1 LIASVP
7 SDLPSSLSASAH
19 TCANNLREMYNVVNS
34 NTEAL
39 IESSQIDTVVFDKT
53 GTLTADTQSLT
64 TIVYPPDKQ
73 HSKESSSLEILSQIV
88 LAGSHSL
95 IGMEDGEG
103 KTSLIGDPLD
113 LACLQS
119 TKWKYDSHEKSAV
132 SNDDRVKL
140 WQIRTFPFDP
150 TTKMSSAIV
159 LVKGKDDVYQLFV
172 VVKGSPNK
180 IRDLV
185 VNEDGESWYES
196 KVKRLGRKGY
206 RTISLGV
213 LDAST
218 TSLSDLLFPSGL
230 PKNESKKTLK
240 AIIHKARSLARSE
253 VVRND
258 IETKH
263 STFLNA
269 KDLMFVGFACFNAP
283 IRVSSSRVVKDLKD
297 SEIDVVMLTGD
308 EPYASLA
315 MASKADITKGKQT
328 CLLKTDNSGLVWEIN
343 NKARAFTLKTAKR
356 VQRQVEMGRSVLV
369 VTGNAVNS
377 LLSAKVKPSRATRYV
392 KYYILPQTKVFASAS
407 PNDKDLFV
415 HWLKNSCNR
424 HTLMCGDGVN
434 DIKAMQQASVS
445 IAMLGGFGQEVDE
458 KDTEDIRRK
467 DRLNRRLHGST
478 RTTSPSQSSRLDEAG
493 IGDSVEASIARIRN
507 GINEGICQL
516 ENEDSDLPQ
525 QTTVFDICVKSI
537 KDEIKRFT
545 NMRKGGTAAAKIL
558 AQEDR
563 LRKSMESKSSTT
575 YEDFTEEIQAGES
588 CLASSFTLLRPCI
601 SGVESIL
608 RTGISSAACCIAIY
622 RTVALNCILTS
633 YNLATLYKNGLR
645 YGKMMWQIELWSSVY
660 TDNASFTALS
670 SPRPKLVA
678 GVRPATTPFH
688 PAEVVSTVLQA
699 IIHIVTLTAAVNT
712 GKQLESKHPT
722 TSPHKG
728 FSIKWSN
735 DNKSPSVG
743 GLLATLVGSSSN
755 TSLHSDTD
763 SVPKSFFKRTPFQP
777 NYIANNVFIMS
788 IFQAAVSTMV
798 NHSGKP
804 FSIGFVESRSLCLSV
819 CSIFLLCIVCV
830 SGRIPKLNS
839 FIELASYPTK
849 ASRIALLRL
858 LLLNVSLSYFAEYFS
873 MFFLRHDVWKERNKQ
888 YQIHQLQHTAKPSS
902 MSAADEEEK
911 LLSEEYKEN
920 VKSISLI
927 CLLILYFSLQILFQF
942 Q

>member
-1 LIASVP
+1 
-7 SDLPSSLSASAH
+7 
-19 TCANNLREMYNVVNS
+19 MYNVVNS

-53 GTLTADTQSLT
+53 GTLTTDTQSLT
-64 TIVYPPDKQ
+64 SIVYPPDKQ
-73 HSKESSSLEILSQIV
+73 HSKESSSLEFLSEIV
-88 LAGSHSL
+88 LAGSHNL
-95 IGMEDGEG
+95 IGMDDDEG

-119 TKWKYDSHEKSAV
+119 TKWQYNSHEKSAV

-140 WQIRTFPFDP
+140 WQIKSFPFDP

-159 LVKGKDDVYQLFV
+159 LVKGKDGAYQLFI

-180 IRDLV
+180 IRELV
-185 VNEDGESWYES
+185 INEDGEERQQSWYGS
-196 KVKRLGRKGY
+196 KVKRLGKKGY
-206 RTISLGV
+206 RTISLGA

-218 TSLSDLLFPSGL
+218 TSLTDLLFPSGL
-230 PKNESKKTLK
+230 PKNESNE

-258 IETKH
+258 IEMKH
-263 STFLNA
+263 STLLNA
-269 KDLMFVGFACFNAP
+269 KEMMFVGFACFNAP
-283 IRVSSSRVVKDLKD
+283 MRVSSPRVVKELKQ
-297 SEIDVVMLTGD
+297 SEIDVIMLTGD

-315 MASKADITKGKQT
+315 MASKAGITNGGRI
-328 CLLKTDNSGLVWEIN
+328 CLLKTNKSRLVWEID
-343 NKARAFTLKTAKR
+343 NKARPFSSKTAKR
-356 VQRQVEMGRSVLV
+356 VQRQVERGEPVLV
-369 VTGNAVNS
+369 VTGDAVNS
-377 LLSAKVKPSRATRYV
+377 LLSTLKPSKATQYV
-392 KYYILPQTKVFASAS
+392 KQYVLPQTKVIASAS
-407 PNDKDLFV
+407 PNDKSSFV
-415 HWLKNSCNR
+415 HWLESSCNR
-424 HTLMCGDGVN
+424 HILMCGDGVN

-445 IAMLGGFGQEVDE
+445 IAMLGGFGQEIDE
-458 KDTEDIRRK
+458 KDTEDIRRQ
-467 DRLNRRLHGST
+467 DRLKRRLNGSNRMT
-478 RTTSPSQSSRLDEAG
+478 SSPSTLNQAG

-525 QTTVFDICVKSI
+525 HTTVFDICISSI
-537 KDEIKRFT
+537 RDEIQRYRD
-545 NMRKGGTAAAKIL
+545 MRKGGSAAAKIL
-558 AQEDR
+558 AQEDC
-563 LRKSMESKSSTT
+563 LRKSMESKSN
-575 YEDFTEEIQAGES
+575 TENEVCVLDEIQAGES

-645 YGKMMWQIELWSSVY
+645 YGKIMWQIELWSSVY

-678 GVRPATTPFH
+678 GVRPSKSPFH

-699 IIHIVTLTAAVNT
+699 IIHIITLTCAVNM
-712 GKQLESKHPT
+712 GKQLESKYPT

-728 FSIKWSN
+728 FSIKWLN

-743 GLLATLVGSSSN
+743 GLLTYLVGSSSN
-755 TSLHSDTD
+755 TSLHSAD

-788 IFQAAVSTMV
+788 IFQVAVTTMV

-819 CSIFLLCIVCV
+819 CSIFLLCIVCI
-830 SGRIPKLNS
+830 SGVIPKLNS
-839 FIELASYPTK
+839 FIELAPHPTK

-873 MFFLRHDVWKERNKQ
+873 MFSFRHDVWKERNKQ
-888 YQIHQLQHTAKPSS
+888 YQHQLQHTAKPSS
-902 MSAADEEEK
+902 MSAAEEEEK
-911 LLSEEYKEN
+911 LLSEEHEQN
-920 VKSISLI
+920 MKSVSLI
-927 CLLILYFSLQILFQF
+927 CLLILYFSLQILVS
-942 Q
+942 

>member
-7 SDLPSSLSASAH
+7 SDLPPSLSASAH

-64 TIVYPPDKQ
+64 SIIYPPDKQ
-73 HSKESSSLEILSQIV
+73 HSKDFSSLSQIV

-95 IGMEDGEG
+95 IGMADDEG

-119 TKWKYDSHEKSAV
+119 TKWQYNSHEKSAV
-132 SNDDRVKL
+132 SNDDSVKL

-159 LVKGKDDVYQLFV
+159 LVKGEDGAYQLFV
-172 VVKGSPNK
+172 VVKGSPSK
-180 IRDLV
+180 VSDLV
-185 VNEDGESWYES
+185 DNEDGEEKQQSWYDS
-196 KVKRLGRKGY
+196 KVKRLGKKGF
-206 RTISLGV
+206 RTISLGA
-213 LDAST
+213 LDVSR
-218 TSLSDLLFPSGL
+218 TSLTELLFPSGL
-230 PKNESKKTLK
+230 PKNESKKTLDTS
-240 AIIHKARSLARSE
+240 IHKARRLARSE

-258 IETKH
+258 IEMEH
-263 STFLNA
+263 STLLNR
-269 KDLMFVGFACFNAP
+269 KEMMFAGFACFNAP
-283 IRVSSSRVVKDLKD
+283 MRVSSSRVVNDLKD
-297 SEIDVVMLTGD
+297 SEIDVIMLTGD

-328 CLLKTDNSGLVWEIN
+328 CLLKTDNSRLVWKIDS
-343 NKARAFTLKTAKR
+343 KARHFSLKTAKR
-356 VQRQVEMGRSVLV
+356 VQRQVESGESVLV
-369 VTGNAVNS
+369 VTGNAINS
-377 LLSAKVKPSRATRYV
+377 LLSAKVKPSKATQYV
-392 KYYILPQTKVFASAS
+392 KQYVLPQTKVVASAS
-407 PNDKDLFV
+407 PNDKSLFV

-424 HTLMCGDGVN
+424 QTLMCGDGVN

-445 IAMLGGFGQEVDE
+445 VAMLGGFGQEVVE
-458 KDTEDIRRK
+458 EDTEDIRRK
-467 DRLNRRLHGST
+467 ERLKRRLNSSNGMTS
-478 RTTSPSQSSRLDEAG
+478 SPSSLDQAG
-493 IGDSVEASIARIRN
+493 IGDSVEASIARIRD
-507 GINEGICQL
+507 GINKGICRL
-516 ENEDSDLPQ
+516 ENENNGLPQ
-525 QTTVFDICVKSI
+525 HTTVFDIGIDSI
-537 KDEIKRFT
+537 KVEIQRFRD
-545 NMRKGGTAAAKIL
+545 MRKGGTAAAKIL

-563 LRKSMESKSSTT
+563 LRQSMESKSN
-575 YEDFTEEIQAGES
+575 TENELHEISDEIQAGES

-645 YGKMMWQIELWSSVY
+645 YGKIMWQIELWSSVY

-678 GVRPATTPFH
+678 GARPSKSPFH

-699 IIHIVTLTAAVNT
+699 IIHIVTLTCAVNT
-712 GKQLESKHPT
+712 GKHLESKYPT
-722 TSPHKG
+722 IPPHKG

-735 DNKSPSVG
+735 DDKSPSVG
-743 GLLATLVGSSSN
+743 GLLTTLVGSSSN

-788 IFQAAVSTMV
+788 IFQAAVTTMV

-804 FSIGFVESRSLCLSV
+804 FSIGFVESRQLCLSV
-819 CSIFLLCIVCV
+819 CSIFLLCIVCI
-830 SGRIPKLNS
+830 SGRMPKLNS
-839 FIELASYPTK
+839 FIELAPYPTK
-849 ASRIALLRL
+849 ASKVALLRL

-873 MFFLRHDVWKERNKQ
+873 MFFFR
-888 YQIHQLQHTAKPSS
+888 
-902 MSAADEEEK
+902 
-911 LLSEEYKEN
+911 
-920 VKSISLI
+920 
-927 CLLILYFSLQILFQF
+927 
-942 Q
+942 

>member
-1 LIASVP
+1 
-7 SDLPSSLSASAH
+7 
-19 TCANNLREMYNVVNS
+19 MYNVVNS

-95 IGMEDGEG
+95 VGTADDEGE
-103 KTSLIGDPLD
+103 TSLIGDPLD

-119 TKWKYDSHEKSAV
+119 TKWQYDSHEKSAL
-132 SNDDRVKL
+132 SNDDSVKL

-159 LVKGKDDVYQLFV
+159 LVKGKDDVYQLFI

-206 RTISLGV
+206 RTISLGA

-230 PKNESKKTLK
+230 PKNESKETLE

-258 IETKH
+258 IETKQ
-263 STFLNA
+263 STLLNA
-269 KDLMFVGFACFNAP
+269 KDMMFVGFACFNAP
-283 IRVSSSRVVKDLKD
+283 MRVASQRVVKDLKK
-297 SEIDVVMLTGD
+297 SEIDVIMLTGD
-308 EPYASLA
+308 EPYTSLA
-315 MASKADITKGKQT
+315 MASKAGITKGKQT
-328 CLLKTDNSGLVWEIN
+328 CLLKTDNSRLVWEIN
-343 NKARAFTLKTAKR
+343 KKARHFSLTTAKR
-356 VQRQVEMGRSVLV
+356 VQRQVESGESVFV

-377 LLSAKVKPSRATRYV
+377 LLSKTTQSKASQYV
-392 KYYILPQTKVFASAS
+392 KEYILPQTKVIASAS
-407 PNDKDLFV
+407 PNDKSLFV

-424 HTLMCGDGVN
+424 QTLMCGDGVN

-445 IAMLGGFGQEVDE
+445 IAMLCGFRQEIDE
-458 KDTEDIRRK
+458 KDTEDIRRQERLK
-467 DRLNRRLHGST
+467 RRLNGSNRMT
-478 RTTSPSQSSRLDEAG
+478 SSSPSSPLDQAG
-493 IGDSVEASIARIRN
+493 IGDSVEASIARIRS
-507 GINEGICQL
+507 GINEGIYQL

-525 QTTVFDICVKSI
+525 HTTAFDICVSSI
-537 KDEIKRFT
+537 RAEIKRYRD
-545 NMRKGGTAAAKIL
+545 MRKGGTAAAKIL

-563 LRKSMESKSSTT
+563 LRKSMESKSNIENELHETS
-575 YEDFTEEIQAGES
+575 DEIQAGES

-608 RTGISSAACCIAIY
+608 RTGISFAACCIAIY
-622 RTVALNCILTS
+622 RTVALNCMLTS

-645 YGKMMWQIELWSSVY
+645 YGKIMWQIELWSSVY
-660 TDNASFTALS
+660 MDNASFMALS

-678 GVRPATTPFH
+678 GVRPSKSPFH
-688 PAEVVSTVLQA
+688 PAVVVSTVLQA
-699 IIHIVTLTAAVNT
+699 LIHIITLTCAVNL
-712 GKQLESKHPT
+712 GKQLESKYPT
-722 TSPHKG
+722 TPQHKG

-735 DNKSPSVG
+735 DNKSASVG
-743 GLLATLVGSSSN
+743 GLLNTLVGNSAASN

-788 IFQAAVSTMV
+788 IFQAAVTTMV

-804 FSIGFVESRSLCLSV
+804 FSIGFLESRSLCLSV

-830 SGRIPKLNS
+830 SGSIPKLNS
-839 FIELASYPTK
+839 FIELAPYPTK

-873 MFFLRHDVWKERNKQ
+873 MFFFRHDVWKERNKQ

-902 MSAADEEEK
+902 MSAAEEEEK
-911 LLSEEYKEN
+911 LLSEEHEQN
-920 VKSISLI
+920 VKSVTLI
-927 CLLILYFSLQILFQF
+927 CLLILYFSLQILV
-942 Q
+942 